1 MLATN
6 LSLLGFFFFLSNNI
20 YFYLVCCL
28 SFLFSMCCIL
38 AFYLFFFSPL
48 FQLFFLTRR
57 LSQWTQNKLL
67 PKALWNWD
75 VFGHII
81 IFKLKNSF
89 HPHFPALHFF
99 FFITDNSVPEFAHLG
114 NLLCEAQTLHRFIT
128 ACSSPPRAHSQYE
141 HDRIASLHSHYYVLY
156 GSCWSLR
163 NRLVLGAVS
172 GFKKIN
178 FENGKDIWLTAWIPR
193 GMSRKLKFLAVLWG
207 LLLLFL
213 FVLC

>member
-1 MLATN
+1 
-6 LSLLGFFFFLSNNI
+6 
-20 YFYLVCCL
+20 
-28 SFLFSMCCIL
+28 MCCIL
-38 AFYLFFFSPL
+38 AFYLFFFFSPL

>member
-6 LSLLGFFFFLSNNI
+6 LSLLGFFFLSNNI

-28 SFLFSMCCIL
+28 SFPFSMCCIL